1 MSHADPHA
9 TLVRMANNIGDFFV
23 AMPDAE
29 EAQRELAAHI
39 QRYWEPRMRR
49 GIFDHIDRTKGEGLR
64 DFVLAAL
71 TLHRAEL
78 LPATGV

>member
-1 MSHADPHA
+1 MTAADPHA

-39 QRYWEPRMRR
+39 RRYWEPRMRR
-49 GIFDHIDRTKGEGLR
+49 GIFDHIDRTQGEGLR
-64 DFVLAAL
+64 EFVLQALRRHRGELAPAA
-71 TLHRAEL
+71 
-78 LPATGV
+78 